1 MAEAPKVFFIAGT
14 DTGVG
19 KSLLTASI
27 LCAATQAGL
36 STLGLK
42 PVAAGCDETDVG
54 LRNDDALLLQRYS
67 SVAVPYEQ
75 INPISLRMAVAPHIA
90 AEKEGR
96 KLDAARLEGICR
108 ASLMQHAHLTLI
120 EGAGGW
126 RVPLNRRQYLSDLV
140 VMLNIPVILVVGVRL
155 GCINHALLTA
165 QAIRADGVLLAG
177 WIANEI
183 DPQMSCVD
191 ENIASI
197 EARIEAPLLAR
208 VAFQPNA
215 SNAVASISSNINI
228 SALLSL

>member
-1 MAEAPKVFFIAGT
+1 MADKPKVFFIAGT

-19 KSLLTASI
+19 KSLLTAS
-27 LCAATQAGL
+27 LLFAVSQKGL

-42 PVAAGCDETDVG
+42 PVAAGSDDTSDG
-54 LRNDDALLLQRYS
+54 LRNEDAVLLQRYS
-67 SVAVPYEQ
+67 SVTVPYEQ
-75 INPISLRMAVAPHIA
+75 LNPVCLRMAVAPHIA

-96 KLDAARLEGICR
+96 RLDAARLEGICR
-108 ASLMQHAHLTLI
+108 ASLMQRADLTLI

-126 RVPLNRRQYLSDLV
+126 RVPINGRQHLSDLV

-165 QAIRADGVLLAG
+165 EAIRADGVRLAG

-183 DPQMSCVD
+183 DPQMPCID

-197 EARIEAPLLAR
+197 EARINASCLAR
-208 VAFQPNA
+208 IPYQLD
-215 SNAVASISSNINI
+215 SGNAVPDVAAAIDTSV
-228 SALLSL
+228 LLSL